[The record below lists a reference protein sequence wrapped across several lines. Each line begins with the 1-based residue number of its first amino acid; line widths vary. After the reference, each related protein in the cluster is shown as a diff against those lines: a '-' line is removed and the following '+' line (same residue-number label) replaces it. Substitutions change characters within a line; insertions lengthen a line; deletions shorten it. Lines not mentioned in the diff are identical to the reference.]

1 MAKGEKCSDLDL
13 IETGLSPP
21 IFQGLNVSSVEGSS
35 CGLDRIPVK
44 NLSPRLNERTR
55 VKHMFQRSG
64 GSTSYQT
71 RRQVLS
77 FSGNRSIKNHH
88 SPEWKSSRPFRVAI
102 WHHLSS
108 WKKQKT
114 KNKKHR
120 YFTTKTLGH
129 IQKDV
134 YKDIYH
140 CLIYNTEKSET
151 NNMVHREQDVLSFLK
166 NSIPHYKRR
175 STHERKWGRKRFKT
189 YYRVKKLNKNQRAE

>member
-44 NLSPRLNERTR
+44 NLSPRLNERTQ

-88 SPEWKSSRPFRVAI
+88 SPE
-102 WHHLSS
+102 
-108 WKKQKT
+108 
-114 KNKKHR
+114 
-120 YFTTKTLGH
+120 
-129 IQKDV
+129 
-134 YKDIYH
+134 
-140 CLIYNTEKSET
+140 
-151 NNMVHREQDVLSFLK
+151 
-166 NSIPHYKRR
+166 
-175 STHERKWGRKRFKT
+175 
-189 YYRVKKLNKNQRAE
+189 